1 VPLALKIAPDM
12 DGDQVKNIADALI
25 RHKIDGVIA
34 TNTTL
39 NRDAVTG
46 MLHGAEAGG
55 LSGAPVFQFSNT
67 VIRLLKA
74 ELGDALPI
82 IGVGGIMQV
91 GCQSENG
98 LRRAAGAAVQ
108 RPDLRRPGPHQGLRG
123 RLRQRSAH
131 AEKYNW
137 ATAT

>member
-74 ELGDALPI
+74 ELGDAHHRRRRHHARC
-82 IGVGGIMQV
+82 
-91 GCQSENG
+91 GCRVKMDCGAQLVQLYSG
-98 LRRAAGAAVQ
+98 LIYAGPALIKDCADAV
-108 RPDLRRPGPHQGLRG
+108 RG
-123 RLRQRSAH
+123 H
-131 AEKYNW
+131 
-137 ATAT
+137 

>member
-74 ELGDALPI
+74 ELGDACRSSALAASCK
-82 IGVGGIMQV
+82 VGR
-91 GCQSENG
+91 QSENG
-98 LRRAAGAAVQ
+98 LRRATGAAVQ
-108 RPDLRRPGPHQGLRG
+108 RPDLRRPALIKDCADALR
-123 RLRQRSAH
+123 
-131 AEKYNW
+131 
-137 ATAT
+137 